1 MSKLSS
7 QPGSSVS
14 NKGLSLSYKIFLA
27 LGFIAVGLVFF
38 YYTQDVVNRLK
49 DDSKQVVTTYA
60 KLWQLVASG
69 SGGGDEISILFEEV
83 IQRSNFPI
91 VITDPE
97 GNPIAWRQINDVP
110 EGDTTR
116 SGREKVL
123 ETIKKMDRSKE
134 PISIYYE
141 ANGEKRVINLL
152 HYGDPHWVARLHFI
166 PLIEIGIMTLFVVI
180 GFLGLLNV
188 KRSEQQSIWV
198 GMAKETAHQLGT
210 PISSLMGWI
219 EILRSQSEAKTSAG
233 SPHVASEM
241 EKDVQRL
248 EKIASRFGQIGSE
261 PEFGMVD
268 IVSLSREVVEYYR
281 QRLPYSGTGV
291 KIEENYRDGLQVS
304 GNRELLSWVLE
315 NVIKNSLEAVDPKN
329 GRIEV
334 LAQLDG
340 RKKCVV
346 ISVTDNGKGIPA
358 KDQKNIFSPGF
369 TTKKRGW
376 GLGLSLAKRIV
387 EQYHKGK
394 IYLAESVPG
403 VRTEIRIQMPFRA

>member
-1 MSKLSS
+1 MSRRSS
-7 QPGSSVS
+7 QAGSSVS
-14 NKGLSLSYKIFLA
+14 YKGLSLSYKIFLA
-27 LGFIAVGLVFF
+27 LGFIAVALVFF

-49 DDSKQVVTTYA
+49 EDSKQVVTTYA

-69 SGGGDEISILFEEV
+69 SGGGEEVGILFEEV

-91 VITDPE
+91 VITDPQ
-97 GNPIAWRQINDVP
+97 GNPIAWRQIKDVP
-110 EGDTTR
+110 EGDTSR

-123 ETIKKMDRSKE
+123 ELIKRMDKSKE

-141 ANGEKRVINLL
+141 ANGERRVINLL
-152 HYGDPHWVARLHFI
+152 HYGDPHWVSRLHYI
-166 PLIEIGIMTLFVVI
+166 PLIEIGIMTLFVLI
-180 GFLGLLNV
+180 GLLGFLNV

-219 EILRSQSEAKTSAG
+219 EILRSQSESKTAASTTDV
-233 SPHVASEM
+233 SSEM

-261 PEFGMVD
+261 PEFATVD
-268 IVSLSREVVEYYR
+268 IVSLSREVVEYFR

-291 KIEENYRDGLQVS
+291 KIEENYQDGLQVS

-329 GRIEV
+329 GRIEI
-334 LAQLDG
+334 LAQFDD
-340 RKKCVV
+340 RRKCVV
-346 ISVTDNGKGIPA
+346 ISVADNGKGVPA
-358 KDQKNIFSPGF
+358 RDQKKIFSPGY

-387 EQYHKGK
+387 EQYHQGK
-394 IYLAESVPG
+394 IYLTESISG
-403 VRTEIRIQMPFRA
+403 VRTEIRIQMPLSG